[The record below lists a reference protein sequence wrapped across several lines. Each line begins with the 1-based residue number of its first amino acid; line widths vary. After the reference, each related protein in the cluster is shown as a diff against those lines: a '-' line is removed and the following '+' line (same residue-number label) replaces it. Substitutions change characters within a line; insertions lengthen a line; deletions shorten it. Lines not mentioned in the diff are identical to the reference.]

1 MEIWKHY
8 HQEAVSF
15 RFMQKMWK
23 TIFEN
28 HVWQIFDAPM
38 LFLFSKI
45 CSLSEQCIGDW
56 INYRCFN

>member
-1 MEIWKHY
+1 MEIWKHC

-28 HVWQIFDAPM
+28 HV
-38 LFLFSKI
+38 
-45 CSLSEQCIGDW
+45 
-56 INYRCFN
+56 